1 MTDCP
6 CTNCLCY
13 SLCRYKHFAHL
24 IHECSLV
31 EGFIAVTDAD
41 TAVSPRNRDIVR
53 MEILTQVLKPE
64 YWTMDTTTFRGER
77 FPVVKW
83 TKEGL
88 KSYGR

>member
-1 MTDCP
+1 
-6 CTNCLCY
+6 
-13 SLCRYKHFAHL
+13 
-24 IHECSLV
+24 
-31 EGFIAVTDAD
+31 
-41 TAVSPRNRDIVR
+41 